1 MRGQSA
7 SVLAVSA
14 LLFGASFDTA
24 EAAPGLEGYWSGA
37 GTISYKGG
45 SDQVRC
51 RVRYTKAGG
60 ASYSYKSTCATENGR
75 YEVNGQVSS
84 AGSNRYTGS
93 ATSPDYQGQAGRVL
107 LIQSGNRLSVTVTSG
122 QGSAKLSFSR

>member
-7 SVLAVSA
+7 CILTVSA
-14 LLFGASFDTA
+14 FLFGASLGMA

-37 GTISYKGG
+37 GTVSYKGG
-45 SDQVRC
+45 ADQVRC

-60 ASYSYKSTCATENGR
+60 SSYTYNSTCATENGR
-75 YEVNGQVSS
+75 YEVNGKVSS

-93 ATSPDYQGQAGRVL
+93 ATSPDYKGQPGKVL

-122 QGSAKLSFSR
+122 SGSAKLSFSR

>member
-7 SVLAVSA
+7 LLLAVST
-14 LLFGASFDTA
+14 LFLGASLGVA
-24 EAAPGLEGYWSGA
+24 EAAPGLEGYWKGA
-37 GTISYKGG
+37 GTVSYKGG

-60 ASYSYKSTCATENGR
+60 SSYTYNSTCATENGR
-75 YEVNGQVSS
+75 YEVNGHVSS

-93 ATSPDYQGQAGRVL
+93 ATSPDYKGQPGKVL
-107 LIQSGNRLSVTVTSG
+107 LIQSGNRLSVTVTGG